1 MTRMEIAE
9 KLKEVISLAMP
20 DSKEIIENYSEDSS
34 LNVDLGLNSVGILF
48 VVIAIEEMFSV
59 SFDNKN
65 FDDFKTVRDVID
77 YIERKQAA

>member
-1 MTRMEIAE
+1 MEIAE